1 MVISQTPL
9 RMSFAGGGSD
19 LPAFYRKFG
28 GAVVSTTVAKY
39 VYVTVNE
46 KFDHRIRLSY
56 SKTEEVET
64 ADQLE
69 HTLVRAVLQKM
80 DIAGV
85 EITSIADIPS
95 RGTGMGSSSSFTI
108 GLLHALHAYRH
119 QYVSAADLATESCAV
134 EIDLCGERIGKQDQ
148 YAAAFGGL
156 NFIRF
161 DRDDSVVVEP
171 IICRK
176 ETLHTLEHSILTFYT
191 GITRSALGIL
201 NHQSAQAEED
211 EKTQDTLR
219 RMVDLAHT
227 LRDELRKNN
236 LSAFGE
242 ILHENWQLKR
252 EITPEISN
260 PAIDEWY
267 ESARAAGAVGGKLL
281 GAGGGGFLMFY
292 APPERHAAIVEALPE
307 LRQIEFPFDKRGSRI
322 ILYQD

>member
-39 VYVTVNE
+39 VYVAVNE

-69 HTLVRAVLQKM
+69 HKLVRAVLQKM

-108 GLLHALHAYRH
+108 GLLHALHAYQH
-119 QYVSAADLATESCAV
+119 QYVSAADLAAESCTV

-161 DRDDSVVVEP
+161 EPDERVIVEP
-171 IICRK
+171 ILCSGS
-176 ETLHTLEHSILTFYT
+176 ELERLESQLITFYT
-191 GITRSALGIL
+191 GNT
-201 NHQSAQAEED
+201 
-211 EKTQDTLR
+211 
-219 RMVDLAHT
+219 
-227 LRDELRKNN
+227 
-236 LSAFGE
+236 
-242 ILHENWQLKR
+242 
-252 EITPEISN
+252 
-260 PAIDEWY
+260 
-267 ESARAAGAVGGKLL
+267 RAA
-281 GAGGGGFLMFY
+281 
-292 APPERHAAIVEALPE
+292 
-307 LRQIEFPFDKRGSRI
+307 SS
-322 ILYQD
+322 ILAE